1 MRDPKPSW
9 TFCLL
14 VTACLLGFILSPGPG
29 LNDCAAGTT
38 DTRPVPYDPGDTD
51 DVPSAAA
58 RLVGVTS
65 SPVAGGCR
73 YSFDVEVFATCWKP
87 VYSLQI
93 EQLAETVV
101 APASWPAGWVA
112 EQVPS
117 TLRSAGS
124 IVFST
129 TGEPLEP
136 AEVLRGFALVSYSA
150 EATLRWYPAD
160 EEGVLLGK
168 ITRIEL
174 GCATATEGQ
183 TWGSIK
189 TIYR

>member
-1 MRDPKPSW
+1 MV
-9 TFCLL
+9 L
-14 VTACLLGFILSPGPG
+14 GPG
-29 LNDCAAGTT
+29 QASTDPEAGTT
-38 DTRPVPYDPGDTD
+38 ESRPIPYDQGGTD
-51 DVPSAAA
+51 AVPSAAA
-58 RLVGVTS
+58 RLVGLTS

-87 VYSLQI
+87 VHNLRI
-93 EQLAETVV
+93 DLVAETVV

-129 TGEPLEP
+129 SGEPVLPGEI
-136 AEVLRGFALVSYSA
+136 LRGFALVSYSGDA
-150 EATLRWYPAD
+150 SIRWYPAD
-160 EEGVLLGK
+160 DQGMLLGK

-174 GCATATEGQ
+174 GCATATEGE
-183 TWGSIK
+183 TWSSIK
-189 TIYR
+189 AGYR